1 MSHQIGLPFLVVLS
15 LFFGSYG
22 LGELVQAYRAVS
34 LDEWGDKALPGA
46 GGVIIGVLFAVM
58 AFRTLG

>member
-1 MSHQIGLPFLVVLS
+1 M
-15 LFFGSYG
+15 
-22 LGELVQAYRAVS
+22 QAYRAVS

-58 AFRTLG
+58 AFRTLVFRS